1 MICTTSPK
9 HRHWTGLFV
18 FWPRNQADFFKH
30 LCVLQQYCDFT
41 QLLWFW
47 LINRPNSTLDYQ
59 LRDSADKLLSLQA
72 ADEDIPPTAA
82 HPAPLPKPPFCHV
95 CWRDNDGQPRPQPPQ
110 VQIITDTIPCGT
122 DTNNFSQQTWTKSHK
137 QWRGKLSLQIT
148 KQMCFTTVCPLTV
161 QVERKDFSS
170 CFHESMSSQEKLPTF
185 WS

>member
-1 MICTTSPK
+1 MCFT
-9 HRHWTGLFV
+9 
-18 FWPRNQADFFKH
+18 A
-30 LCVLQQYCDFT
+30 YCDLT

-47 LINRPNSTLDYQ
+47 LVHCPSSTLDYQ
-59 LRDSADKLLSLQA
+59 LRASADKLLSLKA

-82 HPAPLPKPPFCHV
+82 HPAPLPKIPFCHV
-95 CWRDNDGQPRPQPPQ
+95 CWRDNDGQPWSRPPQ

-122 DTNNFSQQTWTKSHK
+122 DTDNFSQLRWRASHK

-148 KQMCFTTVCPLTV
+148 EQVCFNTICPLTI

-170 CFHESMSSQEKLPTF
+170 CFLESTSSQEKLPTF